1 MKKLIA
7 LPILTAAASLA
18 CASAAFAG
26 VAVIPTVGAPA
37 PLLGA
42 GLPGLAVIAVT
53 GAGYLAIRLRR
64 RGKD

>member
-1 MKKLIA
+1 MKTWIA
-7 LPILTAAASLA
+7 LPILTAAASFA

-26 VAVIPTVGAPA
+26 PVGPPTVGAPA

-42 GLPGLAVIAVT
+42 GLPGLAIIAVT

-64 RGKD
+64 RGRD

>member
-1 MKKLIA
+1 MKKSIA
-7 LPILTAAASLA
+7 LPILTATASFA
-18 CASAAFAG
+18 CTSAAFAG
-26 VAVIPTVGAPA
+26 IITPTVGAPA

-42 GLPGLAVIAVT
+42 GLPGLAIIAVT